1 MLILFTCFWGIYKLI
16 HAFLFYRKQ
25 NNTMYQYD
33 NIYTIDFLMMKKMMT
48 LKIIWIGG
56 RIVIWGRMGPIPS

>member
-1 MLILFTCFWGIYKLI
+1 
-16 HAFLFYRKQ
+16 
-25 NNTMYQYD
+25 MYQYD
-33 NIYTIDFLMMKKMMT
+33 NIYTIDFLMMKKMMA

>member
-1 MLILFTCFWGIYKLI
+1 MLILFTYFWGIYKLI

-33 NIYTIDFLMMKKMMT
+33 NIYTIDFLMMKKM
-48 LKIIWIGG
+48 
-56 RIVIWGRMGPIPS
+56 PSILGAG